1 MRPSLSFV
9 VLSLSLLAFTILAII
24 GDIPYWVWYIPVG
37 VAIMATLTIFRG
49 IYVPQKAVDR
59 GMELINSQDYNNR
72 LVKVGEPNADKIV
85 TLFNSLID
93 KLRAERLQNREQESL
108 LKLLIEASPMGVVM
122 LDFNGNISLANN
134 SFLKMFE
141 VKKFSD
147 IEGKKIRAIKSD
159 LIPEMLKVPL
169 GNSEIIRKG
178 DFRIYRI
185 YHLNFIQEGFRREFF
200 LLESLTEEIIKAEK
214 TAYEKVIRTISH
226 EVNNSMGGLRTVL
239 EIVSDSTDDP
249 ELKRVVES
257 CDRRCEN
264 MGNFIKDYAEVV
276 KLPQPVLAR
285 LDLGREIESMLP
297 FLRTLLTEK
306 IKLIYYRPET
316 EAIINADLALLQQV
330 ILNIVKNASESIV
343 QEGFVKI
350 EIHQSKDEVNLVIS
364 NNGLPIEAEISSQLF
379 TPFFTT
385 KPDGKGIGL
394 TLIREVLN
402 RHSAKYSLSTG
413 EDGITRFSIIF
424 KL

>member
-9 VLSLSLLAFTILAII
+9 VLSLSLLTFTILAII

-122 LDFNGNISLANN
+122 LDFNDNISLANN

-141 VKKFSD
+141 VKQFSD
-147 IEGKKIRAIKSD
+147 IEGKKISAIKSD

-264 MGNFIKDYAEVV
+264 MGNFIKEYAEVV
-276 KLPQPVLAR
+276 KLPQPVLVR
-285 LDLGREIESMLP
+285 LDLGREIDSMLP

-306 IKLIYYRPET
+306 IKLIYNRPET

-350 EIHQSKDEVNLVIS
+350 EIQQGKNEVNLVIS

-413 EDGITRFSIIF
+413 DDGITRFSIIF

>member
-9 VLSLSLLAFTILAII
+9 VLSLSLLVFTILAII

-141 VKKFSD
+141 VKQLSD
-147 IEGKKIRAIKSD
+147 IEGKKISAIKSD

-297 FLRTLLTEK
+297 FLRTLLKEK
-306 IKLIYYRPET
+306 IKLIYNRPET
-316 EAIINADLALLQQV
+316 GAIINADLALLQQV

-350 EIHQSKDEVNLVIS
+350 EIHQGKDEVNLVIS
-364 NNGLPIEAEISSQLF
+364 NNGLPIDAEISSQLF

-413 EDGITRFSIIF
+413 DDGITRFSIIF

>member
-141 VKKFSD
+141 VKQFSD
-147 IEGKKIRAIKSD
+147 IEGKKISAIKSD

-264 MGNFIKDYAEVV
+264 MGNFIKEYAEVV
-276 KLPQPVLAR
+276 KLPQPVLVR
-285 LDLGREIESMLP
+285 LDLGREIDSMLP

-306 IKLIYYRPET
+306 IKLIYNRPET

-350 EIHQSKDEVNLVIS
+350 EIQQGKNEVNLVIS

-413 EDGITRFSIIF
+413 DDGITRFSIIF